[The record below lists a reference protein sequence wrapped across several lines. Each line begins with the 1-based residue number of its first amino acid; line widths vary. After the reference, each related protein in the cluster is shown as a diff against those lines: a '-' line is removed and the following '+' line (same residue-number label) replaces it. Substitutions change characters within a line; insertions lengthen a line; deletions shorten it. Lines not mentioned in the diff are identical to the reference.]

1 MAQLGNTVVNG
12 SLRVV
17 GDFYANGYIDTTV
30 TLTAAGWSGT
40 DLFTQTVNVAGV
52 KADNNYRVYQYISS
66 GATAAE
72 IKTYLKNFSC
82 VTSGY
87 ATPADGSITFTT
99 IKKPTAN
106 ITIRIVGDSNV
117 ERTTVEN
124 TEVTNMKS
132 DIASINTDI
141 NTLNTS
147 INTFQTRDTS
157 FGAVPT
163 DQTPLKSSG
172 QNSEND
178 CNEMNTNGL
187 SYYISN
193 GPSKSLGAT
202 SSDGA
207 LYSQTWNRQTRTHEI
222 AGDYRDGDIFTR
234 GNNNGTWSAWKAVS
248 YRPRLLHEWSTA
260 YQVAAGSLSISLEA
274 AFVLLITKVRYSTA
288 DALTQ
293 FRGYHVDIVPVD
305 GLPYCVTCPS
315 YAAGFTFWRY
325 YTASKSGISWSDSYW
340 REGNSTNI
348 DTGGDVM
355 IPYKLYTF
363 TY

>member
-40 DLFTQTVNVAGV
+40 DLFTQTINVAGV

-147 INTFQTRDTS
+147 LTKLYPVGSIYLSVNDTNPSTFIGGTWKLVGSGKTLWGADMSHAAGTTIDAGLPNITGWIQFSAGGYGKENSRLGGAFYTDDYYGDGTS
-157 FGAVPT
+157 GYV
-163 DQTPLKSSG
+163 SGSG
-172 QNSEND
+172 QG
-178 CNEMNTNGL
+178 TLYQGL
-187 SYYISN
+187 RIDASRSDAIYGSSSTVQPPAYVVYIW
-193 GPSKSLGAT
+193 
-202 SSDGA
+202 
-207 LYSQTWNRQTRTHEI
+207 QRT
-222 AGDYRDGDIFTR
+222 A
-234 GNNNGTWSAWKAVS
+234 
-248 YRPRLLHEWSTA
+248 
-260 YQVAAGSLSISLEA
+260 
-274 AFVLLITKVRYSTA
+274 
-288 DALTQ
+288 
-293 FRGYHVDIVPVD
+293 
-305 GLPYCVTCPS
+305 
-315 YAAGFTFWRY
+315 
-325 YTASKSGISWSDSYW
+325 
-340 REGNSTNI
+340 
-348 DTGGDVM
+348 
-355 IPYKLYTF
+355 
-363 TY
+363 